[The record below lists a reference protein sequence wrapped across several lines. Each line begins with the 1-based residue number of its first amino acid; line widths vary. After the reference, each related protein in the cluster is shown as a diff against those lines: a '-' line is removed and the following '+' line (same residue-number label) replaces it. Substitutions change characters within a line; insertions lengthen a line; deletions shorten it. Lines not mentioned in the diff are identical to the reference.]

1 MLRTFAV
8 GALQYIASMR
18 ALLYG
23 GHHRVNLMAVLLAS
37 IAADA
42 GCGGIDESQFTV
54 DVCAEDRF
62 DIVAAVAPAMSVDYL
77 DLRGDDSVLDA
88 IGAPCSG
95 ASDEATCRATFDAL
109 PWDSEFVVFTSP
121 DTVGSL
127 LLAFTRTNEVGRIA
141 TPAELDAFLGPI
153 DAPGDAALVVILDN
167 PHHRILCR
175 DGGEV
180 GPHDDGF
187 VVFTRT
193 GLGCGRGDD
202 VENHAFLVRS
212 DGSTEV
218 LESELVERGKGSCSI
233 P

>member
-1 MLRTFAV
+1 M
-8 GALQYIASMR
+8 
-18 ALLYG
+18 
-23 GHHRVNLMAVLLAS
+23 NLMVVLLAS
-37 IAADA
+37 IVADA

-54 DVCAEDRF
+54 DVCDEESL

-77 DLRGDDSVLDA
+77 DLRDSESILDA
-88 IGAPCSG
+88 IGTPCSG
-95 ASDEATCRATFDAL
+95 ASDAAACRATFDAL
-109 PWDSEFVVFTSP
+109 PSDSEFIVFTSP
-121 DTVGSL
+121 DTAGGQ
-127 LLAFTRTNEVGRIA
+127 LLAFTRSNEAGRIA
-141 TPAELDAFLGPI
+141 TRADLDAFLGPI

-167 PHHRILCR
+167 PGHRILCR

-202 VENHAFLVRS
+202 VENHALLVRS
-212 DGSTEV
+212 DGSTEI
-218 LESELVERGKGSCSI
+218 LESELVERGKGSCST

>member
-1 MLRTFAV
+1 
-8 GALQYIASMR
+8 MR
-18 ALLYG
+18 AFLYG
-23 GHHRVNLMAVLLAS
+23 SHHRVNLMAILLAS
-37 IAADA
+37 IVADA

-54 DVCAEDRF
+54 DVCDEKSL

-77 DLRGDDSVLDA
+77 DLRGDESILDA
-88 IGAPCSG
+88 IGTPCSG
-95 ASDEATCRATFDAL
+95 ASDETTCQAAFDAL

-121 DTVGSL
+121 DTVGSR
-127 LLAFTRTNEVGRIA
+127 LLAFTRSNEVGRIA
-141 TPAELDAFLGPI
+141 ARADLDAFLGSI
-153 DAPGDAALVVILDN
+153 DAPGDAALVVILDD

-175 DGGEV
+175 AGGEI

-193 GLGCGRGDD
+193 GLGCGRGDN
-202 VENHAFLVRS
+202 VENHALLVRS

>member
-1 MLRTFAV
+1 M
-8 GALQYIASMR
+8 YIAGMGT
-18 ALLYG
+18 LLYG
-23 GHHRVNLMAVLLAS
+23 GHRRMTLMAVLLAS
-37 IAADA
+37 IIADA

-54 DVCAEDRF
+54 DVCDEKSREV
-62 DIVAAVAPAMSVDYL
+62 VAAVAPAMSVDYL
-77 DLRGDDSVLDA
+77 DLRDDESILDA
-88 IGAPCSG
+88 IGTPCSG
-95 ASDEATCRATFDAL
+95 ASDEATCQATFDAL

-127 LLAFTRTNEVGRIA
+127 LLAFTRTDEVGRIA
-141 TPAELDAFLGPI
+141 SRADLDAFLGPI

-167 PHHRILCR
+167 PDHRILCR

-193 GLGCGRGDD
+193 GLGCGRGDN
-202 VENHAFLVRS
+202 VENHVFLVRS

-218 LESELVERGKGSCSI
+218 LESEVIERGTGSCSI